1 MTPPLR
7 RLCALLGI
15 GVVASMALLVSPAAA
30 QMPDLSQMNGRSLP
44 APDAPA
50 GSASVRVM
58 RQTLG
63 NNVVGQAVTLTD
75 ADGGAVGT
83 KTTDDAGRATF
94 EGLRP
99 GTAYIA
105 TAVVGGER
113 LVSQPFTQPASG
125 GLRVVLIAGL
135 EVAPTAGTGP
145 TAGAAPAQAAKPAVA
160 GSITLGTQSRMI
172 VEQSD
177 EFVEVFVLADLVNAS
192 NGPVSLPAP
201 IVFPLPAGALG
212 AATLEGSTGAML
224 EGNAIVVKGPL
235 AAGPTPIQFGYR
247 LPADTGRVTIPQTYP
262 IGGPLSSV
270 IVRKQGTTTIV
281 VGGEQQ
287 RRDTQ
292 LEGRDYVLVGTG
304 EIRPGTPFDVTIS
317 GLPARARWP
326 VRLALSLAALVV
338 LAGLVFGRARADD
351 DGTAPASARS

>member
-1 MTPPLR
+1 MTPVLSRAR
-7 RLCALLGI
+7 RLLRLLAVGALIVLPGAP
-15 GVVASMALLVSPAAA
+15 VAA

-50 GSASVRVM
+50 GTSSVRVM

-63 NNVVGQAVTLTD
+63 NNVVGQAVTVTD
-75 ADGGAVGT
+75 ANGAT
-83 KTTDDAGRATF
+83 IATRPTDDGGRATF

-105 TAVVGGER
+105 TAIVDGER

-135 EVAPTAGTGP
+135 GA
-145 TAGAAPAQAAKPAVA
+145 AAPAAGTAPAVAAKPAAA

-172 VEQSD
+172 VEQED
-177 EFVEVFVLADLVNAS
+177 EFVEVFVLADLVNTTD
-192 NGPVSLPAP
+192 GPVSLPAP
-201 IVFPLPAGALG
+201 IVFPLPSGALG
-212 AATLEGSTGAML
+212 AATLEGSTGAVL
-224 EGNAIVVKGPL
+224 EGGRIVVKGPL
-235 AAGPTPIQFGYR
+235 AAGPTSVQFGYR
-247 LPADTGRVTIPQTYP
+247 LPTDGGKVTIAQTYP
-262 IGGPLSSV
+262 VGGPLSSV
-270 IVRKQGTTTIV
+270 IIRKQGTTAIV
-281 VGGEQQ
+281 VGGERQ

-292 LEGRDYVLVGTG
+292 LEGRDYVLVATG
-304 EIRPGTPFDVTIS
+304 EVRPGTPFDVTIS

-326 VRLALSLAALVV
+326 LRLTLALAALVV

-351 DGTAPASARS
+351 DGTAPAPARS